1 MSVHAMTATLLRTVL
16 VVLAL
21 LSSGAALAQER
32 ILSFDSEVRIAADG
46 NLDVTETI
54 AVRAEGNSIRRG
66 IYRDFPTRY
75 TDRNGLRFVVDFTV
89 VSLQRDGAPEPFFTE
104 RVNNG
109 VRINFGNDD
118 FLPVPGEFVYT
129 LRYRTSRQI
138 GFFAS
143 HDELYWNATGHGWD
157 FVIER
162 ASARVSLP
170 KAVPAVDLRT
180 DEYTGAVGSNT
191 SAAQVERS
199 GDGALWTLARPLAPG
214 EGMTIVLGFPKG
226 IVAQPTQAERTRR
239 MLRDLA
245 GPLLTG
251 ASFLALLA
259 GYLLVWFRIGRDPRA
274 GVIIPQYDPPP
285 GHSPAGLR
293 YLRKQGYD
301 DSGFSSDIVAL
312 GVAGVL
318 RIVREEKVG
327 MFGKERW
334 ILERSPQFEENV
346 DRVLPAQRALAQA
359 LFGSDRTP
367 LELKSTNAT
376 RVMAVK
382 AAHDKMLKA
391 QYVPSH
397 FRNNF
402 GWAALGFLFVI
413 VTTCVSVVLSKGND
427 LGVVIAVLGMIAMG
441 LLILLFVFLLRQRT
455 PQGRALLD
463 RIEGLR
469 LYLGVAERDEL
480 ARLAHAEP
488 QMDADRY
495 QALLPFALALDVESA
510 WTKRFTA
517 AVGASAAEEAA
528 RSAHWVG
535 GSAFANSGFS
545 DLGRALGSEFSS
557 QIAASASPPGSSS
570 GGGGGGFSGGG
581 GGGGGGG
588 GR

>member
-1 MSVHAMTATLLRTVL
+1 MTAMLLRTVL
-16 VVLAL
+16 VAVVLL
-21 LSSGAALAQER
+21 CGGGHALAQER
-32 ILSFDSEVRIAADG
+32 ILSFDSDVRIAADG
-46 NLDVTETI
+46 SLDVTETI
-54 AVRAEGNSIRRG
+54 AVRAEGSSIRRG

-75 TDRNGLRFVVDFTV
+75 TDRNGLRFVVDFSV

-109 VRINFGNDD
+109 VRVNFGNDD

-129 LRYRTSRQI
+129 LRYRTSRQV

-162 ASARVSLP
+162 ASARIGLP
-170 KAVPAVDLRT
+170 QAVPAAELRT
-180 DEYTGAVGSNT
+180 DEYTGTVGSSA

-199 GDGALWTLARPLAPG
+199 DGGASWTLARPLAPG
-214 EGMTIVLGFPKG
+214 EGMTVVLGFPKG
-226 IVAQPTQAERTRR
+226 IVAEPTQAERTRR

-251 ASFLALLA
+251 VAFLTLLG
-259 GYLLVWFRIGRDPRA
+259 GYLLLWFRIGRDPHA
-274 GVIIPQYDPPP
+274 GTIIPQYDPPP

-318 RIVREEKVG
+318 RIVREEKSG

-334 ILERSPQFEENV
+334 ILERSPQFEEQLEH
-346 DRVLPAQRALAQA
+346 VLPAQRALAEA
-359 LFGSDRTP
+359 LFGRDRTP
-367 LELKSTNAT
+367 LELKSSNAT

-382 AAHDKMLKA
+382 TAHDKALKA

-402 GWAALGFLFVI
+402 GWAALGFLFMI
-413 VTTCVSVVLSKGND
+413 VTTGVSVVLSKGND
-427 LGVVIAVLGMIAMG
+427 MGVVIAVLGMIAMG
-441 LLILLFVFLLRQRT
+441 LIVILFAFLLRQRT
-455 PQGRALLD
+455 AEGRALLD

-480 ARLAHAEP
+480 ARLDHSEP
-488 QMDADRY
+488 VIDADRY

-528 RSAHWVG
+528 RSARWVG

-557 QIAASASPPGSSS
+557 QISASASPPGSSS

>member
-1 MSVHAMTATLLRTVL
+1 MNTASVRTMLLRVVL
-16 VVLAL
+16 VASAL
-21 LSSGAALAQER
+21 FGASATLAQER
-32 ILSFDSEVRIAADG
+32 ILYFDSEVRIAADG
-46 NLDVTETI
+46 SLDVTETI
-54 AVRAEGNSIRRG
+54 AVRAEGNNIRRG

-75 TDRNGLRFVVDFTV
+75 TDRNGMRFIVDFSV

-109 VRINFGNDD
+109 VRVNFGNDD

-129 LRYRTSRQI
+129 LRYRTSRQV
-138 GFFAS
+138 GFFDT

-162 ASARVSLP
+162 ASARISLP
-170 KAVPAVDLRT
+170 QPVAVADLRT
-180 DEYTGAVGSNT
+180 DEYTGTTGSNA
-191 SAAQVERS
+191 SAASVERND
-199 GDGALWTLARPLAPG
+199 DGALWTLSRPLAPG
-214 EGMTIVLGFPKG
+214 EGMTVVLGFPKG
-226 IVAQPTQAERTRR
+226 IVAPPTQAEQMRRT
-239 MLRDLA
+239 LRDLA

-251 ASFLALLA
+251 VAFLGLLA
-259 GYLLVWFRIGRDPRA
+259 TYLVVWFRIGRDPRA
-274 GVIIPQYDPPP
+274 GTIIPQYDPPP

-293 YLRKQGYD
+293 YLRRQGYD
-301 DSGFSSDIVAL
+301 SSGFSAEIVAL

-318 RIVREEKVG
+318 RIVREEKSG

-334 ILERSPQFEENV
+334 ILEPSPDFDERV
-346 DRVLPAQRALAQA
+346 SSVLPAQRALADT
-359 LFGSDRTP
+359 LFGRDRTP

-376 RVMAVK
+376 RVLAVK
-382 AAHDKMLKA
+382 TAHDKALQA

-397 FRNNF
+397 FNNNL
-402 GWAALGFLFVI
+402 GWTLLGILIVI
-413 VTTCVSVVLSKGND
+413 GATIGSIVLSRGND
-427 LGVVIAVLGMIAMG
+427 LGVIVAVLGMIAM
-441 LLILLFVFLLRQRT
+441 ILLVILFAFLLRQRT

-480 ARLAHAEP
+480 AGLEHAEP
-488 QMDADRY
+488 QIDADRY
-495 QALLPFALALDVESA
+495 QVLLPFALALDVESA

-528 RSAHWVG
+528 RSARWVG
-535 GSAFANSGFS
+535 GSGFAHSGFG

-557 QIAASASPPGSSS
+557 QISASASPPGSSS